1 MMRVAGSGV
10 LLLLVLLLLLLE
22 GQSSNE
28 AMRALCQLSPESHI
42 TATCLQPQEDLRHEG
57 AVTHIQTIRDSG
69 GAVLFG
75 VDCTKLG
82 ECVSLRGR
90 VFARVVFN
98 FPHCGRKSG
107 VKKNRELLKN
117 FFLSCVQVLAEDGD
131 IHVTLCNGQGGTP
144 ADQPMREWQNSWQVV
159 AMAAEADLILSSVRP
174 FRAEEVESYKC
185 TGYRSQDKGFHVKK
199 ALVHVFTHSPPYP
212 TPVRDFVV
220 NGLEETCSVSMVT
233 EPLHFLLHAK
243 PQDTAAL
250 DGDDGDDGDRCYEI
264 QTLHRGPLMHA
275 GVRNMKEM
283 GVRRGDTQER
293 GKPGEGVPVEEQ
305 QTDGNQ
311 PRQDPCTSV
320 GRLLGVSGLV
330 FRDVP
335 VSPWAPPTFHQ
346 LLLRGRFPAARRPMT
361 SLGQTLDRLL
371 SPRGVSVVT
380 EAGCLRLI
388 AQPMGAVGRVFAS
401 VGGREGEEG
410 WVWVNVSL
418 NLDLLA
424 ACLFSLPDWRLLWSC
439 DPKCFPPRLL
449 LHRPPPGEQ
458 QQQQQPPSWLPSLF
472 ARRLRF
478 DVSFWTGPSAWD
490 DRKLH
495 ALAREAG
502 RGTVERVELIDSFCR
517 QEGQT
522 LRISYCYRLTYRSH
536 SHALSH
542 TKALELHRHL
552 ESLLSSRLHVTV
564 R

>member
-1 MMRVAGSGV
+1 
-10 LLLLVLLLLLLE
+10 
-22 GQSSNE
+22 
-28 AMRALCQLSPESHI
+28 
-42 TATCLQPQEDLRHEG
+42 
-57 AVTHIQTIRDSG
+57 
-69 GAVLFG
+69 
-75 VDCTKLG
+75 
-82 ECVSLRGR
+82 
-90 VFARVVFN
+90 
-98 FPHCGRKSG
+98 
-107 VKKNRELLKN
+107 
-117 FFLSCVQVLAEDGD
+117 
-131 IHVTLCNGQGGTP
+131 
-144 ADQPMREWQNSWQVV
+144 
-159 AMAAEADLILSSVRP
+159 
-174 FRAEEVESYKC
+174 
-185 TGYRSQDKGFHVKK
+185 
-199 ALVHVFTHSPPYP
+199 
-212 TPVRDFVV
+212 V
-220 NGLEETCSVSMVT
+220 NGLEESCSISMAT
-233 EPLHFLLHAK
+233 EPLPFLLHAK
-243 PQDTAAL
+243 PRDTAAL

-264 QTLHRGPLMHA
+264 KALHRGPLMHA
-275 GVRNMKEM
+275 GLRNVTELSCRLTHSDPQETDLDTPDLHRANVDTTGVHRPDVDATDVHRADVDTEEGSGVFVLRPSLLPQMEEM
-283 GVRRGDTQER
+283 GVRRGDTRER
-293 GKPGEGVPVEEQ
+293 GKPGEGVPVEDQ

-311 PRQDPCTSV
+311 PRQDPCASV

-346 LLLRGRFPAARRPMT
+346 FLLRGRFPAARRPMT

-380 EAGCLRLI
+380 EAGCLHLT
-388 AQPMGAVGRVFAS
+388 AQPMGAVGRVSAS
-401 VGGREGEEG
+401 VGDGEEEEG

-439 DPKCFPPRLL
+439 DPKCFPPLLL
-449 LHRPPPGEQ
+449 LHRPPPGE

-478 DVSFWTGPSAWD
+478 DVSFWTGSSAWD

-502 RGTVERVELIDSFCR
+502 RGAVEQVELIDSFCR

-522 LRISYCYRLTYRSH
+522 RRISYCYRVTYLSH